1 MELEITML
9 GKLNKTQKDNYLM
22 FSLLCGIQKEKKD
35 HASRKGTVKK
45 EEGDQGKEGGR
56 TREGNG

>member
-1 MELEITML
+1 
-9 GKLNKTQKDNYLM
+9 M